1 MKRAC
6 LSILLLTFIACE
18 GLPSE
23 PDGLRAFANKMEAQK
38 DTYDKAYDNWNAGDV
53 TSTFTSYL
61 DGNAVAFIEEHM
73 TRGTSGR
80 SINHYYFYNDEIFC
94 YRENRNNSDSTRVE
108 IEILFDIQGEVMAAK
123 QKQDNQPVSVD
134 RYIIPMAK
142 KHSQTLRER
151 TKDAPIMQD
160 E

>member
-1 MKRAC
+1 MKRIY
-6 LSILLLTFIACE
+6 LLLLLLTFVACE

-23 PDGLRAFANKMEAQK
+23 PDGLRALANKMETQK
-38 DTYDKAYDNWNAGDV
+38 DTYDKAYDNWSVGDV

-61 DGNAVAFIEEHM
+61 DGNTVAFIEEHM

-80 SINHYYFYNDEIFC
+80 SINRYYFYNDEIFC
-94 YRENRNNSDSTRVE
+94 YRENRNNSDSTHVE
-108 IEILFDIQGEVMAAK
+108 IEILFDINGEVMATH
-123 QKQDNQPVSVD
+123 QKQNNQPTAID

-142 KHSQTLRER
+142 KHGQTLREL
-151 TKDAPIMQD
+151 TKDAPIMQN

>member
-1 MKRAC
+1 MKRFC
-6 LSILLLTFIACE
+6 LSILLLTVISCE

-23 PDGLRAFANKMEAQK
+23 PDGLRALANKMETQK
-38 DTYDKAYDNWNAGDV
+38 DTYDKAYDNWNSGDV

-80 SINHYYFYNDEIFC
+80 SINRYYFYNDEIFC

-108 IEILFDIQGEVMAAK
+108 VEILFDVNGDVMVAK
-123 QKQDNQPVSVD
+123 QKQNNQPVTVD
-134 RYIIPMAK
+134 NYIVPMAK
-142 KHSQTLRER
+142 KHGQTLRTL
-151 TKDAPIMQD
+151 TKDAPIMQN

>member
-1 MKRAC
+1 MKRIY
-6 LSILLLTFIACE
+6 LLGFLLTCLACE

-23 PDGLRAFANKMEAQK
+23 PDGLRAFADKMEAQK

-61 DGNAVAFIEEHM
+61 DGNTVAFIEEHM

-80 SINHYYFYNDEIFC
+80 SINRYYFYNDEIFC

-108 IEILFDIQGEVMAAK
+108 VEILFDVNGDVMVSK
-123 QKQDNQPVSVD
+123 QKQNDQPVVVD
-134 RYIIPMAK
+134 NYIVPMAK
-142 KHSQTLRER
+142 KHGQTLRTL
-151 TKDAPIMQD
+151 TKDAPVMQD
-160 E
+160 P

>member
-1 MKRAC
+1 MKHIY
-6 LSILLLTFIACE
+6 LSILLLCMACE

-23 PDGLRAFANKMEAQK
+23 PDGLRALANKMETQK
-38 DTYDKAYDNWNAGDV
+38 DTYDKAYDNWSAGDV

-61 DGNAVAFIEEHM
+61 DGHTVAFIEEHM

-80 SINHYYFYNDEIFC
+80 SINRYYFYNNEIFC

-108 IEILFDIQGEVMAAK
+108 IEILFDIQGEVMAA
-123 QKQDNQPVSVD
+123 QQTQDRQPVSVD

-142 KHSQTLRER
+142 KHGQTLRER
-151 TKDAPIMQD
+151 TKDAPVMQD
-160 E
+160 R